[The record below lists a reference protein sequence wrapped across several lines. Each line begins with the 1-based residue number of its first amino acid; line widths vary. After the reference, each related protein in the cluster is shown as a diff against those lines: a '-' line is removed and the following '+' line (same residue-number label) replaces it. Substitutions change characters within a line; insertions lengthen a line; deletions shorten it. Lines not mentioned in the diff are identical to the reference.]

1 MENLTVGLT
10 EKKAHLSD
18 VIPITKLADTAQLSY
33 LIMIIMLLFAKSI
46 IIKRITY
53 KLHIEHLIL

>member
-46 IIKRITY
+46 IINSI
-53 KLHIEHLIL
+53 